1 MRDILV
7 NTNEFSGWTGAVA
20 YAADLAARIG
30 GALTAAHVHPS
41 TLHLVPPFASAN
53 LIATIVDNAENAERN
68 ARAAAPGFLEWA
80 QKAGVAFPTW
90 QVIEGNLPATLAH
103 LGNWHDLLVLERNT
117 EIPWGTP
124 ADVGAI
130 VLAAGIPC
138 IVTPKEATV
147 ARLDCVA
154 LAWNGAIE
162 GIRAIHAAMPLLQ
175 RASRVVLLAGQER
188 ERLAETGWRVP
199 FDIDAYLA
207 RHAVQA
213 TRREIAAS
221 DDAAGIALLEAAGA
235 VEADLL
241 VMGAYG
247 RSRVSEWVFGGA
259 TTDVLTKA
267 SLPVFMRN

>member
-7 NTNEFSGWTGAVA
+7 NTNEFSGWTGGVA

-41 TLHLVPPFASAN
+41 TLHMVPPFASAN
-53 LIATIVDNAENAERN
+53 LIATIVDNAENTERK
-68 ARAAAPGFLEWA
+68 ARAAAPVFVEWA
-80 QKAGVAFPTW
+80 KKAGVQFPAW
-90 QVIEGNLPATLAH
+90 EIMEGNLPSTLAH
-103 LGNWHDLLVLERNT
+103 LGNWHDLLVLERNAD
-117 EIPWGTP
+117 IPWGTP

-138 IVTPKEATV
+138 IVTPKDVSA
-147 ARLDCVA
+147 ARLDCIA

-175 RASRVVLLAGQER
+175 RAGRVVLLAGQER

-199 FDIDAYLA
+199 FDIETYLG
-207 RHAVQA
+207 RHAIQA
-213 TRREIAAS
+213 TRHAIEAS
-221 DDAAGIALLEAAGA
+221 DDVAGTALLDAAGA

-259 TTDVLTKA
+259 TTDVALGR
-267 SLPVFMRN
+267 LFDGEG